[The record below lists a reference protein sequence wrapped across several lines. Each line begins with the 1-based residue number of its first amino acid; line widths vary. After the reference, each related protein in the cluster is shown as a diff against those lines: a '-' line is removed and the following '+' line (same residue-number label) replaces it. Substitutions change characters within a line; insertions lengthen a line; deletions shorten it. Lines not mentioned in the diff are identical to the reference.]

1 MFPPTAEVP
10 GLISMTMKASGSGRL
25 HSYSMFDGKL
35 ANSRG
40 VAVRL
45 TVAEVSAAS
54 YEAEVP
60 ATYTQ
65 CVCSHG
71 VHLPLSRIFYFFCMF
86 VSEMLLVF
94 LFDSS

>member
-45 TVAEVSAAS
+45 TVAEVSAALQ
-54 YEAEVP
+54 
-60 ATYTQ
+60 Q

>member
-45 TVAEVSAAS
+45 TVAAS

-71 VHLPLSRIFYFFCMF
+71 VHLPLSRIFFFLYVCF
-86 VSEMLLVF
+86 RDASR
-94 LFDSS
+94 LFI